1 MLKGLQINVITKLS
15 ALQQPVAQSFHH
27 FWGKM
32 LLVPLLLTPILIP
45 KLFSAAV
52 EEEDADWKTLA
63 LGCSVTRRSQML
75 PLEKKKYIF
84 FSFLS
89 IWV

>member
-45 KLFSAAV
+45 KLFSAA
-52 EEEDADWKTLA
+52 EEEDAGWKTLA

-75 PLEKKKYIF
+75 PLEKKNTF
-84 FSFLS
+84 FFP
-89 IWV
+89 